1 MIDIRKKPSERTLQA
16 LTKMGTVSIGICQV
30 MKQGLKFKFER
41 YLEKAVSASKAEFT
55 FINVDPEQA
64 ERAVRFLS
72 KQFRVLSY
80 QIVFNRASEQHR
92 LIMEVAI

>member
-1 MIDIRKKPSERTLQA
+1 MIDIKKTPSQKTLQA
-16 LTKMGTVSIGICQV
+16 TAKMGTVSIGICSV
-30 MKQGLKFKFER
+30 MKSALKFKFER
-41 YLEKAVSASKAEFT
+41 YAEKVVNDSKAEFT

-72 KQFRVLSY
+72 KQFRVNAHRV
-80 QIVFNRASEQHR
+80 VFNRASEQHR